1 MRALVVIGIVG
12 LLAAVSSASTSD
24 DFLTRSLNDCIGA
37 DSWGSCLKHEVL
49 GYLDDK
55 LGTSTEARS
64 LDSVDEAL
72 VARTF
77 KYLKSFEYGVDLP
90 FVDARLKYRP
100 ARSLADLDIEFKDN
114 EVATSQARGIL
125 KKKLLLPF
133 LLLFKL
139 KMKMLMP
146 IFVAI
151 IGLKAMK
158 ALVLS
163 KLAILLVIGFIAVQF
178 FKKGGMAPPM
188 GMSMEP
194 ASPPLGSYG
203 APPVPTTTSGYEP
216 VNTWDGNGPY
226 SRVWTPSSG
235 VEAQN
240 LAYNYY
246 TGSGSSSTY
255 GAPSSSASSSSSSS
269 SSSGASGSGSVSAS
283 TNY

>member
-1 MRALVVIGIVG
+1 MRALAVIGILG
-12 LLAAVSSASTSD
+12 LLATVSSAASSA

-64 LDSVDEAL
+64 LESVDEAL

-90 FVDARLKYRP
+90 FVDASLKYRP

-139 KMKMLMP
+139 KLKLLMP

-151 IGLKAMK
+151 IGLKAIK

-163 KLAILLVIGFIAVQF
+163 KLAIILVVGFIAVQF
-178 FKKGGMAPPM
+178 LKKGGMTPPM
-188 GMSMEP
+188 GEYTNLIFSNFFRS
-194 ASPPLGSYG
+194 AIFKILIISKRLLCR
-203 APPVPTTTSGYEP
+203 P
-216 VNTWDGNGPY
+216 VNGARKP
-226 SRVWTPSSG
+226 
-235 VEAQN
+235 
-240 LAYNYY
+240 
-246 TGSGSSSTY
+246 TGRSLRCSSSTDHDFRLRA
-255 GAPSSSASSSSSSS
+255 GQHVGRQRPILASLD
-269 SSSGASGSGSVSAS
+269 AQQRR
-283 TNY
+283 